1 MARIRLL
8 LLDDHI
14 LFREGLRRLLVS
26 EPEFEVVAEC
36 GTGAEAL
43 AALRSEQ
50 TDVIL
55 LDFDLEEETGT
66 RFISA
71 AVAAG
76 YRGKILMVTAGMSA
90 PEVSAARRLGI
101 SGIFPKHDSPKALL
115 DAIRKVAQGEGWTD
129 SVSVAVEKSAA
140 KSAPPQSRIPLTAR
154 EQMVLRSVFEG
165 RSNKEIAY
173 QVGSSLSAIK
183 GTLQQLFVKMGARTR
198 AQLVRMAIEHS
209 LDAAH
214 APLPGRWANRPSGH
228 SETGAR

>member
-1 MARIRLL
+1 MRPIRLL

-26 EPEFEVVAEC
+26 EPEFEVVAVC
-36 GTGAEAL
+36 GTAQEAL
-43 AALRSEQ
+43 AAVSSEEI
-50 TDVIL
+50 DVIL

-90 PEVSAARRLGI
+90 PEISAARRLGI

-115 DAIRKVAQGEGWTD
+115 DSIRRVANGEGWAN
-129 SVSVAVEKSAA
+129 SVATIAA
-140 KSAPPQSRIPLTAR
+140 NNPAKPAPPPSRIPLTNR
-154 EQMVLRSVFEG
+154 EQIVLRSVFEG
-165 RSNKEIAY
+165 RSNKEIAF
-173 QVGSSLSAIK
+173 QVGVSLSAIK

-209 LDAAH
+209 LDAAD
-214 APLPGRWANRPSGH
+214 ASLAGSRPSQQ
-228 SETGAR
+228 TAK

>member
-1 MARIRLL
+1 MRPIRLL

-26 EPEFEVVAEC
+26 EPEFEVVAVC
-36 GTGAEAL
+36 GNAQEAL
-43 AALRSEQ
+43 AAVRGEEI
-50 TDVIL
+50 DVIL

-76 YRGKILMVTAGMSA
+76 FRGKILMVTAGMSA

-115 DAIRKVAQGEGWTD
+115 ETIRRVANGQGWAN
-129 SVSVAVEKSAA
+129 SVSTIAA
-140 KSAPPQSRIPLTAR
+140 KSATKPALPPSSIPLTSR
-154 EQMVLRSVFEG
+154 EQIVLRSVFEG
-165 RSNKEIAY
+165 RSNKEIAF
-173 QVGSSLSAIK
+173 QVGVSLSAIK

-209 LDAAH
+209 LDAAD
-214 APLPGRWANRPSGH
+214 ASL
-228 SETGAR
+228 TGSRTSQQTAK

>member
-1 MARIRLL
+1 

-14 LFREGLRRLLVS
+14 LFREGLRRLLAS
-26 EPEFEVVAEC
+26 ESEFEVVAEC
-36 GTGAEAL
+36 GTAADAL
-43 AALRSEQ
+43 AALRREEI
-50 TDVIL
+50 DVIL

-66 RFISA
+66 RFISG

-129 SVSVAVEKSAA
+129 SVAAAAENSAA
-140 KSAPPQSRIPLTAR
+140 KPAPPQSGIPLTAR

-173 QVGSSLSAIK
+173 QVGVSLSAIK

-209 LDAAH
+209 LDAAQV
-214 APLPGRWANRPSGH
+214 PLPGRSANHAPGLG
-228 SETGAR
+228 EAGAK

>member
-1 MARIRLL
+1 MAPIRLL

-14 LFREGLRRLLVS
+14 LFREGLRRLLVT
-26 EPEFEVVAEC
+26 EPNFEVVAEC
-36 GTGAEAL
+36 GTASEAL
-43 AALRSEQ
+43 LAVRSKEI
-50 TDVIL
+50 DVIL
-55 LDFDLEEETGT
+55 LDFDLEDETGT

-115 DAIRKVAQGEGWTD
+115 EAIRKVASGAGWTD
-129 SVSVAVEKSAA
+129 SVVPVTANGPLKSALTN
-140 KSAPPQSRIPLTAR
+140 SRIPLTNR
-154 EQMVLRSVFEG
+154 EQLVLRSVFEG

-173 QVGSSLSAIK
+173 QVGASLSAVK
-183 GTLQQLFVKMGARTR
+183 GTLQQLFDKMGARTR

-209 LDAAH
+209 LDNAETPFPGPPAESSQR
-214 APLPGRWANRPSGH
+214 PGRS
-228 SETGAR
+228 